1 MRMCMPQSK
10 IGKQDKT
17 KTKTKTQMAAMC
29 GQGAGSCT
37 AVVASLP

>member
-10 IGKQDKT
+10 IGKQD
-17 KTKTKTQMAAMC
+17 KTKTQMAAMC

-37 AVVASLP
+37 AVVASVP

>member
-10 IGKQDKT
+10 IRKQD